1 MKTLNE
7 MRKKMENLNTDF
19 YKEDTLEEDV
29 EEDTLDKLILNMKS
43 KEYKPS
49 ALFTQ
54 IEDEI
59 KMSHLRKKYRN
70 I

>member
-7 MRKKMENLNTDF
+7 MRKEMENMNTDF
-19 YKEDTLEEDV
+19 YKEETREEDV
-29 EEDTLDKLILNMKS
+29 EEDILDKLILSIKS
-43 KEYKPS
+43 KEYEPS

-70 I
+70 L